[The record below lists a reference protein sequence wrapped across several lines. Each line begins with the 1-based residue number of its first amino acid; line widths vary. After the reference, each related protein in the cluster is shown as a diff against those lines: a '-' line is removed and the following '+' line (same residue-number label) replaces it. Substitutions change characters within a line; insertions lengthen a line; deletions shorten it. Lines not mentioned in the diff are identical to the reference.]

1 MRCCSGHLRGE
12 IRVHLACM
20 RPRNGVAGP
29 RKREMYPNLTNSE
42 PHACDSLLQKPNV
55 FFSRA
60 QVQNDDVYR
69 ATIGVSSWHITRA
82 SPYDGGSRARRIEKC
97 PWGGRSPT
105 SSSRRCLSSHTT
117 QTPSPRAVRTHTH
130 DLALGSGVGGGFGGL
145 FEVRG
150 RVGVDQKLDVGVVYG
165 LFAMAPGVP
174 KYCARSRAM

>member
-1 MRCCSGHLRGE
+1 
-12 IRVHLACM
+12 M
-20 RPRNGVAGP
+20 RPRNGVAAP
-29 RKREMYPNLTNSE
+29 REREMYANLTNSE

-97 PWGGRSPT
+97 PWGGEIPHLEF
-105 SSSRRCLSSHTT
+105 LSVSIDTT
-117 QTPSPRAVRTHTH
+117 QTPSPCTVHTRAH
-130 DLALGSGVGGGFGGL
+130 DVALGSGVGGGFGGL

-150 RVGVDQKLDVGVVYG
+150 RVGVDQTLDVGVVYG